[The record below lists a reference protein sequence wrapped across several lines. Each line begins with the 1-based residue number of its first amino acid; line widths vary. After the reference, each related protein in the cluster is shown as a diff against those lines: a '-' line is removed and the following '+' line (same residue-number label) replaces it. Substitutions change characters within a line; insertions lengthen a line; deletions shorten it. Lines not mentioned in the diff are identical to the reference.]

1 MEKFLAHLEGER
13 NLSPETIRAYRN
25 DLDQL
30 KAFFSTENLSD
41 LADLD
46 VYEVRR
52 YLAHLATSG
61 YSKSTIARK
70 LASIR
75 GFFRFNERENDAG
88 RSAFLEVRTPKIEK
102 SLPHFLT
109 VQEVVRLIECP
120 EPDTFR
126 GSRDRCIIEV
136 LYSCGVR
143 VSELVA
149 INWGNIDE
157 KTGVLRTFGKGRRE
171 RIVPIGSFAL
181 EAVARYRELIPG
193 KWRPLGP
200 DDPVILNRFGKRI
213 SDRSIRKILDR
224 YIYKAGLDGKTSP
237 HTLRHSFATHMLD
250 GGANLREVQELL
262 GHKHLATTQ
271 VYTHLSNER
280 LQRSYREAHP
290 HARLQRPSRPPLV
303 SGRRSPSASV
313 VR

>member
-25 DLDQL
+25 DLVQL
-30 KAFFSTENLSD
+30 ATFFSTEDLSD
-41 LADLD
+41 LADID
-46 VYEVRR
+46 IYEVRR
-52 YLAHLATSG
+52 YLAHLATRG

-75 GFFRFNERENDAG
+75 GFFRFIQREENSV
-88 RSAFLEVRTPKIEK
+88 RSAFLEVRTPKVEK

-109 VQEVVRLIECP
+109 AAEVVRLIECP
-120 EPDTFR
+120 DVETFR
-126 GSRDRCIIEV
+126 GARDRCIIEV

-157 KTGVLRTFGKGRRE
+157 NTGVLRAFGKGRRE
-171 RIVPIGSFAL
+171 RVVPIGSFAL
-181 EAVARYRELIPG
+181 EALAKYRERIPA

-200 DDPVILNRFGKRI
+200 DDPVVLNRFGKRI

-224 YIYKAGLDGKTSP
+224 YIYRAGLDGKTSP

-271 VYTHLSNER
+271 IYTHLSTER
-280 LQRSYREAHP
+280 LQRTYRDSHP
-290 HARLQRPSRPPLV
+290 HARLPSHSRQPLV
-303 SGRRSPSASV
+303 SRRPSPSTNV